1 LISTP
6 IVDKFLF
13 ANDNAV
19 GSPIRPIPITHT
31 LILFLDKF
39 SLLLVGTKKRLESIK
54 EKIDFHQTDILNF
67 NEVEKIVQGAD
78 GVFHQAALTSLPES
92 FEKPEEYHNVNV
104 NGTENIF
111 KLSKKYGF
119 KVVYASSSSVYGE
132 VKKIPISEDF
142 EKNPLN
148 PYAETKLQDELL
160 ALKYS
165 KLGSKIIGLRYFNVF
180 GKGQTGSYAGVITK
194 FINKVIQKEAPEI
207 FGEGNQIRDFV
218 SVEDVVQANYLAM
231 INNVSVGFFNI
242 GTGKTYSI
250 LEIAEIIIN
259 AASLLQ
265 KPIFRDALP
274 GDALLSKADIKLA
287 KSILNWEPKLDLK
300 IWLENEIPKIIKKNK
315 N

>member
-1 LISTP
+1 MKYVVTGGAGFIGSH
-6 IVDKFLF
+6 IVKFLVEEKHTVIVI
-13 ANDNAV
+13 DN
-19 GSPIRPIPITHT
+19 
-31 LILFLDKF
+31 LQ
-39 SLLLVGTKKRLESIK
+39 VGTKKRLESIK

-67 NEVEKIVQGAD
+67 DEVEKIVQGAD

-132 VKKIPISEDF
+132 VKKIPISENF

-231 INNVSVGFFNI
+231 TNNVSAGFFNI

>member
-1 LISTP
+1 MKYVVTGGAGFIGSH
-6 IVDKFLF
+6 IVKFLVEEKHTVIVI
-13 ANDNAV
+13 DN
-19 GSPIRPIPITHT
+19 
-31 LILFLDKF
+31 LQ
-39 SLLLVGTKKRLESIK
+39 VGTKKRLESIK
-54 EKIDFHQTDILNF
+54 EEIDFHQTDILNF
-67 NEVEKIVQGAD
+67 DEVEQIVQESD

-92 FEKPEEYHNVNV
+92 FEKPIEYHNVNV

-132 VKKIPISEDF
+132 VKKIPISENF

-231 INNVSVGFFNI
+231 INNVSVRFFNI

-259 AASLLQ
+259 AASLSQ
-265 KPIFRDALP
+265 KPIFKEALV

-287 KSILNWEPKLDLK
+287 KSVLNWEPKIDLK
-300 IWLENEIPKIIKKNK
+300 NWLKDEIPKIIKENK

>member
-1 LISTP
+1 MKYVVTGGAGFIGSH
-6 IVDKFLF
+6 IVKFLVGEKHTVIVI
-13 ANDNAV
+13 DN
-19 GSPIRPIPITHT
+19 
-31 LILFLDKF
+31 LQ
-39 SLLLVGTKKRLESIK
+39 VGTKKRLESIK

-104 NGTENIF
+104 IGTENIF

-194 FINKVIQKEAPEI
+194 FINKVIQKESPEI
-207 FGEGNQIRDFV
+207 FGKGNQIRDFV

-300 IWLENEIPKIIKKNK
+300 IWLKNEIPKIIKKNK

>member
-1 LISTP
+1 MKYVVTGGAGFIGSH
-6 IVDKFLF
+6 IVKFLVQEKHTVSVI
-13 ANDNAV
+13 DN
-19 GSPIRPIPITHT
+19 
-31 LILFLDKF
+31 LQ
-39 SLLLVGTKKRLESIK
+39 VGTKKRLESVK
-54 EKIDFHQTDILNF
+54 EKIDFYQTDILNF
-67 NEVEKIVQGAD
+67 DEVEQIVQESD

-92 FEKPEEYHNVNV
+92 FEKPAEYHNVNV

-231 INNVSVGFFNI
+231 INNVSVGTFNI

-250 LEIAEIIIN
+250 LEIAKMIIN
-259 AASLLQ
+259 AASLSQ
-265 KPIFRDALP
+265 KPIFKEALV

-287 KSILNWEPKLDLK
+287 KSVLNWEPKLDLK
-300 IWLENEIPKIIKKNK
+300 NWLKDEIPKIIKENK

>member
-1 LISTP
+1 MKYVVTGGAGFIGSH
-6 IVDKFLF
+6 IVKFLVGEKHTVIVI
-13 ANDNAV
+13 DN
-19 GSPIRPIPITHT
+19 
-31 LILFLDKF
+31 LQ
-39 SLLLVGTKKRLESIK
+39 VGTKKRLESIK

-67 NEVEKIVQGAD
+67 DEVEKIVQGAD

-231 INNVSVGFFNI
+231 TNNVSAGFFNI

>member
-1 LISTP
+1 MKYVVTGGAGFIGSH
-6 IVDKFLF
+6 IVKFLVGEKHTVIVI
-13 ANDNAV
+13 DN
-19 GSPIRPIPITHT
+19 
-31 LILFLDKF
+31 LQ
-39 SLLLVGTKKRLESIK
+39 VGTKKRLESIK

-132 VKKIPISEDF
+132 VKKIPISENF

-231 INNVSVGFFNI
+231 TNNVSAGFFNI

-300 IWLENEIPKIIKKNK
+300 IWLKNEIPKIIKKNK

>member
-1 LISTP
+1 MKYVVTGGAGFIGSH
-6 IVDKFLF
+6 IVKFLVGEKHTVIVI
-13 ANDNAV
+13 DN
-19 GSPIRPIPITHT
+19 
-31 LILFLDKF
+31 LQ
-39 SLLLVGTKKRLESIK
+39 VGTKKRLESIK

-132 VKKIPISEDF
+132 VKKIPISENF

-194 FINKVIQKEAPEI
+194 FINKVIQKESPEI
-207 FGEGNQIRDFV
+207 FGKGNQIRDFV

-231 INNVSVGFFNI
+231 TNNVSAGFFNI

>member
-1 LISTP
+1 MKYVVTGGAGFIGSH
-6 IVDKFLF
+6 IVKFLVGEKHTVIVI
-13 ANDNAV
+13 DN
-19 GSPIRPIPITHT
+19 
-31 LILFLDKF
+31 LQ
-39 SLLLVGTKKRLESIK
+39 VGTKKRLESIK

-67 NEVEKIVQGAD
+67 DEVEQIVQGAD

-132 VKKIPISEDF
+132 VKKIPISENF

-231 INNVSVGFFNI
+231 TNNVSVGFFNI

>member
-1 LISTP
+1 MKYVVTGGAGFIGSH
-6 IVDKFLF
+6 IVKFLVEEKHTVIVI
-13 ANDNAV
+13 DN
-19 GSPIRPIPITHT
+19 
-31 LILFLDKF
+31 LQ
-39 SLLLVGTKKRLESIK
+39 VGTKKRLESIK
-54 EKIDFHQTDILNF
+54 EKIEFHQTDILNF
-67 NEVEKIVQGAD
+67 DEVEQIVQGAD

-207 FGEGNQIRDFV
+207 FGKGNQIRDFV

-231 INNVSVGFFNI
+231 TNNVSVGFFNI

-259 AASLLQ
+259 AASLSQ
-265 KPIFRDALP
+265 KPIFREALP
-274 GDALLSKADIKLA
+274 GDALLSKANIKLA

-300 IWLENEIPKIIKKNK
+300 IWLKNEIPKIIKKNK

>member
-1 LISTP
+1 VRYVVTGGAGFIGSN
-6 IVDKFLF
+6 IVKFLVKKEHTVSVI
-13 ANDNAV
+13 DNL
-19 GSPIRPIPITHT
+19 S
-31 LILFLDKF
+31 
-39 SLLLVGTKKRLESIK
+39 VGTKNRLESIK
-54 EKIDFHQTDILNF
+54 EKIDFHQIDILNF
-67 NEVEKIVQGAD
+67 DKVEQIVQKSD

-92 FEKPEEYHNVNV
+92 FEKPEEYYDVNV

-148 PYAETKLQDELL
+148 PYAKTKLEDELL
-160 ALKYS
+160 AIKYS

-180 GKGQTGSYAGVITK
+180 GKGQTASYAGVITK
-194 FINKVIQKEAPEI
+194 FINKVIQKKSPEI

-231 INNVSVGFFNI
+231 KNDLNFGFFNI

-250 LEIAEIIIN
+250 LEIAEMVID
-259 AASLLQ
+259 AASITQ
-265 KPIFRDALP
+265 KPIFKDALP
-274 GDALLSKADIKLA
+274 GDALLSKANIKLA
-287 KSILNWEPKLDLK
+287 KSILKWEPKSDLK
-300 IWLENEIPKIIKKNK
+300 IWLKNEIPKIIKENTD
-315 N
+315 

>member
-1 LISTP
+1 MKYVVTGGAGFIGSH
-6 IVDKFLF
+6 IVKFLVEEKHTVIVI
-13 ANDNAV
+13 DN
-19 GSPIRPIPITHT
+19 
-31 LILFLDKF
+31 LQ
-39 SLLLVGTKKRLESIK
+39 VGTKKRLESIK

-231 INNVSVGFFNI
+231 TNNVSAGFFNI

>member
-1 LISTP
+1 MKYVVTGGAGFIGSH
-6 IVDKFLF
+6 IVKFLVGEKHTVSVI
-13 ANDNAV
+13 DN
-19 GSPIRPIPITHT
+19 
-31 LILFLDKF
+31 LQ
-39 SLLLVGTKKRLESIK
+39 VGTKKRLESVK
-54 EKIDFHQTDILNF
+54 EKIDFYQTDILNF
-67 NEVEKIVQGAD
+67 DEVAQIVQESD

-92 FEKPEEYHNVNV
+92 FEKPVEYNNVNV

-231 INNVSVGFFNI
+231 INNVSVGTFNI

-250 LEIAEIIIN
+250 LEIAEMIIN
-259 AASLLQ
+259 AASLSQ
-265 KPIFRDALP
+265 KPIFKEALA

-287 KSILNWEPKLDLK
+287 KSVLNWEPKLDLK
-300 IWLENEIPKIIKKNK
+300 NWLKDEIPKIIKENK

>member
-1 LISTP
+1 MKYVVTGGAGFIGSH
-6 IVDKFLF
+6 IVKFLVGEKHTVIVI
-13 ANDNAV
+13 DN
-19 GSPIRPIPITHT
+19 
-31 LILFLDKF
+31 LQ
-39 SLLLVGTKKRLESIK
+39 VGTKKRLESIK

-67 NEVEKIVQGAD
+67 DEVEKIVQGAD

-194 FINKVIQKEAPEI
+194 FINKVIQKESPEI
-207 FGEGNQIRDFV
+207 FGKGNQIRDFV

-231 INNVSVGFFNI
+231 TNNVSAGFFNI

>member
-1 LISTP
+1 MKYVVTGGAGFIGSH
-6 IVDKFLF
+6 IVKFLVEEKHTVIVI
-13 ANDNAV
+13 DN
-19 GSPIRPIPITHT
+19 
-31 LILFLDKF
+31 LQ
-39 SLLLVGTKKRLESIK
+39 VGTKKRLESIK

-132 VKKIPISEDF
+132 VKKIPISENF

>member
-1 LISTP
+1 MKYVVTGGAGFIGSH
-6 IVDKFLF
+6 IVKFLVGEKHTVIVI
-13 ANDNAV
+13 DN
-19 GSPIRPIPITHT
+19 
-31 LILFLDKF
+31 LQ
-39 SLLLVGTKKRLESIK
+39 VGTKKRLESIK

-194 FINKVIQKEAPEI
+194 FINKVIQKESPEI
-207 FGEGNQIRDFV
+207 FGKGNQIRDFV

-231 INNVSVGFFNI
+231 TNNVSAGFFNI

>member
-1 LISTP
+1 MKYVVTGGAGFIGSH
-6 IVDKFLF
+6 IVKFLVEEKHTVSVI
-13 ANDNAV
+13 DN
-19 GSPIRPIPITHT
+19 
-31 LILFLDKF
+31 LQ
-39 SLLLVGTKKRLESIK
+39 VGTKKRLESVK
-54 EKIDFHQTDILNF
+54 EKIDFYQTDILNF
-67 NEVEKIVQGAD
+67 DEVEQIVQESD

-92 FEKPEEYHNVNV
+92 FEKPIEYHNVNV

-231 INNVSVGFFNI
+231 INNVSVGTFNI

-250 LEIAEIIIN
+250 LEIAKMIIN
-259 AASLLQ
+259 AASLSQ
-265 KPIFRDALP
+265 KPIFKEALV

-287 KSILNWEPKLDLK
+287 KSVLNWEPKLDLK
-300 IWLENEIPKIIKKNK
+300 NWLKDEIPKIIKENK

>member
-1 LISTP
+1 MKYVVTGGAGFIGSH
-6 IVDKFLF
+6 IVKFLVEEKHTVIVI
-13 ANDNAV
+13 DN
-19 GSPIRPIPITHT
+19 
-31 LILFLDKF
+31 LQ
-39 SLLLVGTKKRLESIK
+39 VGTKKRLESIK

-231 INNVSVGFFNI
+231 TNNVSAGFFNI

-300 IWLENEIPKIIKKNK
+300 IWLKNEIPKIIKKNK

>member
-1 LISTP
+1 MKYVVTGGAGFIGSH
-6 IVDKFLF
+6 IVKFLVEEKHTVSVI
-13 ANDNAV
+13 DN
-19 GSPIRPIPITHT
+19 
-31 LILFLDKF
+31 LQ
-39 SLLLVGTKKRLESIK
+39 VGTKKRLESVK
-54 EKIDFHQTDILNF
+54 EKIDFYQTDILNF
-67 NEVEKIVQGAD
+67 DEVEQIVQESD

-92 FEKPEEYHNVNV
+92 FEKPIEYHNVNV

-231 INNVSVGFFNI
+231 INNVSVRFFNI

-259 AASLLQ
+259 AASLSQ
-265 KPIFRDALP
+265 KPIFKEALV

-287 KSILNWEPKLDLK
+287 KSVLNWEPKIDLK
-300 IWLENEIPKIIKKNK
+300 NWLKDEIPKIIKENK